1 MTSETVPFFLTGF
14 FPCFLVLVAMYVNN
28 KRSDKIDTDLHDIK
42 LQIQHFIDLHI
53 GHESRISKL
62 EEKTK

>member
-1 MTSETVPFFLTGF
+1 
-14 FPCFLVLVAMYVNN
+14 VNN